1 MATTADELRDRAQR
15 ALQTSESALAGGK
28 TDEAQVHATLAQAY
42 ATLLLYLKA

>member
-1 MATTADELRDRAQR
+1 MRGQR
-15 ALQTSESALAGGK
+15 HAIGTVALAGGK